1 MIFLIRTINVTKI
14 KEFLYKY
21 PLYHICRDFYYAHI
35 FPLYYKLVF
44 LKAVIKK
51 GFKVKAI
58 LVYPELPKSRF
69 VLSRITHTLGYHITN
84 KPNSNVVAVIN
95 NEDATLKKDDDV
107 LKSLSMKYKII
118 NYNCHDISK
127 KRIASA
133 FEKTF
138 GYNISIN
145 PFLEMGYF
153 LKKSDKNAQHDGKII
168 MCPID
173 KIEEGFVYQK
183 FINTEY
189 IKDILIDIRAPV
201 YCDIIPFLYLK
212 YRYKQYL
219 CGRKIIKDEMV
230 EVHEVLSQEE
240 VEKIL
245 LFCKEIG
252 LDFGELD
259 ILRDKDDGRL
269 YIVDANTT
277 PGNLARCLS
286 KKEKKLALKRLALT
300 FEKAFLLP

>member
-21 PLYHICRDFYYAHI
+21 PLYHKCRDFHYAHI
-35 FPLYYKLVF
+35 FPMYYKLVF

-153 LKKSDKNAQHDGKII
+153 LKKSDKNAKHDGKII
-168 MCPID
+168 M
-173 KIEEGFVYQK
+173 
-183 FINTEY
+183 
-189 IKDILIDIRAPV
+189 
-201 YCDIIPFLYLK
+201 
-212 YRYKQYL
+212 
-219 CGRKIIKDEMV
+219 
-230 EVHEVLSQEE
+230 
-240 VEKIL
+240 
-245 LFCKEIG
+245 FCKEIG
-252 LDFGELD
+252 LDLGELD